1 MPNAIETLTI
11 KTCPYCSQRCLLALR
26 DNTPLDPTCSN
37 YEVHRKHWIKAG
49 EFCALVQ
56 KQLATDRG
64 PDADCCP
71 LYKAGSCGTLLKVR
85 LSSHGYTL
93 VAKAVESKNKDK
105 LQHERKVYNQLRDL
119 QGECIPVCL
128 GVVKLEPKRPYY
140 HEEKIHTHILLL
152 SWAGESIEKAGTLSP
167 ANKRSTVCRALQAIH
182 SRGILHGDAEPRNI
196 LWDQACERVRVVDF
210 ELATIQQPL
219 SDASTNIVRKRKVM
233 STCFSKELQHI
244 ETVFEIQDLK

>member
-1 MPNAIETLTI
+1 MSNVIHTPAI
-11 KTCPYCSQRCLLALR
+11 KDRPYCSQQCLLALR
-26 DNTPLDPTCSN
+26 DGSPFDPSCPN
-37 YEVHRKHWIKAG
+37 YQDHRKGHMKVEDFRSHIR
-49 EFCALVQ
+49 
-56 KQLATDRG
+56 KQLARDRG
-64 PDADCCP
+64 PDADCRP

-85 LSSHGYTL
+85 FSSHGYTL
-93 VAKAVESKNKDK
+93 VAKAVESKDKDK

-167 ANKRSTVCRALQAIH
+167 ANKRST
-182 SRGILHGDAEPRNI
+182 S
-196 LWDQACERVRVVDF
+196 CERVRVVDF
-210 ELATIQQPL
+210 ELATIRRPL
-219 SDASTNIVRKRKVM
+219 SDVSTNVARKRKVM

-244 ETVFEIQDLK
+244 ETVFGIQDLK